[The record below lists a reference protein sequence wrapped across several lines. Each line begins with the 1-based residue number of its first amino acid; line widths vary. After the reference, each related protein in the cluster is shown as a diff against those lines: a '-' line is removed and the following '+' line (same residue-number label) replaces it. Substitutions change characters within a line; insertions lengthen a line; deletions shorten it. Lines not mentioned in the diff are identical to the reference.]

1 MVLMNKTPLYPCHAN
16 PLFDDVSHHSPFCF
30 SNNKGIGRKT
40 TISATIIQENKVQ
53 TRVQSRTKFF
63 KRESK
68 SGCKLRKNLESNNK
82 RKKA

>member
-16 PLFDDVSHHSPFCF
+16 PLFDDVLQHSPFCF

-40 TISATIIQENKVQ
+40 TISATTIQENKVQ
-53 TRVQSRTKFF
+53 TRVQTRTMFF

-68 SGCKLRKNLESNNK
+68 SGCKLTK
-82 RKKA
+82 REKQPKPTT